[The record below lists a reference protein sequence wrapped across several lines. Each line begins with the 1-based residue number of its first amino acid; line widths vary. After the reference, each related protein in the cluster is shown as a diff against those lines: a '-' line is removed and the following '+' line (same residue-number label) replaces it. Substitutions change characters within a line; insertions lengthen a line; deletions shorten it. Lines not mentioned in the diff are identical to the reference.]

1 MITTDKKDGLIYM
14 VLKLWGILSAY
25 RKRQFILLLALMV
38 LTSLGEGISLGMVA
52 PFISI
57 VLNPDSEKNMGYIG
71 DFANFFGITEP
82 HELVGCVAF
91 LFGLMFII
99 SGALRFFS
107 LLFSAKLSNE
117 VGGEIVSEIFRRTLL
132 QPYEVHI
139 TRNSSEIIAGI
150 AMKANGI
157 VYYTIFPLLI
167 MLNSAMMIIT
177 IICALIYVNPTVAI
191 SLFFGFTL
199 IYIAVS
205 FITRKMTIES
215 GILSNKCSVQQI
227 KSMQEGLG
235 SIRDIILD
243 GTHDLFCEIFN
254 KADSDLRSSHAKLQ
268 IIGGCPKYFI
278 EAIGLALIAAFTYF
292 LSAQENIGL
301 ELFPIL
307 GALAMAAQRLLPLFQ
322 QFYSSYTSLSGGI
335 PSLRDTLDLLTQ
347 PLPIRPFV
355 NSNPKLAFKK
365 DVVLENIRFKY
376 SNGED
381 DVLGGIN
388 LHIQKGDRIGLIGKT
403 GGGKS
408 TLLDVFMQLLI
419 QSNGR
424 ILVDGVE
431 IVDGNRKAW
440 QKIIAHVPQN
450 IYLAD
455 TSIAQNLAFGEKL
468 HSIDI
473 DRLRMVANTAQISQ
487 HIESLPLG
495 YDTIVG
501 ENGVKMSGG
510 QRQRIGIARALY
522 KKSEIIV
529 LDEATSA
536 LDSITEENV
545 MESMKLWGKNLT
557 ILIIAHRHKTLKNCN
572 KVYRLS
578 NGNVQPV
585 SQSEL

>member
-1 MITTDKKDGLIYM
+1 M

-455 TSIAQNLAFGEKL
+455 TSIAQNIAFGEKL

>member
-455 TSIAQNLAFGEKL
+455 TSIAQNIAFGEKL

>member
-1 MITTDKKDGLIYM
+1 MIIADKKNGLMYL
-14 VLKLWGILSAY
+14 VLNLWGKLTAY
-25 RKRQFILLLALMV
+25 RKKQFILLLALMV
-38 LTSLGEGISLGMVA
+38 LTSLCEGISLGMVV
-52 PFISI
+52 PFLSV
-57 VLNPDSEKNMGYIG
+57 VLNPGSGKNIGYVG
-71 DFANFFGITEP
+71 DFANFFSITEP

-91 LFGLMFII
+91 LFGLVVII
-99 SGALRFFS
+99 SGTLRFFL

-117 VGGEIVSEIFRRTLL
+117 VGGEIASEIFRRTLL

-139 TRNSSEIIAGI
+139 SRNSSEIIAGI
-150 AMKANGI
+150 TMKANGI
-157 VYYTIFPLLI
+157 IYYTIFPLLV
-167 MLNSAMMIIT
+167 MLSSALMAIT
-177 IICALIYVNPTVAI
+177 IICALIYVNPKIAL
-191 SLFFGFTL
+191 SLFFGFAL

-205 FITRKMTIES
+205 FVTKKMTIES
-215 GILSNKCSVQQI
+215 GVLSNQCSVQQI

-243 GTHDLFCEIFN
+243 GTHDLYCEIFT
-254 KADSDLRSSHAKLQ
+254 KADKGLRSSHAKLQ

-278 EAIGLALIAAFTYF
+278 EALGLALIAAFTYF
-292 LSAQENIGL
+292 LSAGENIGL
-301 ELFPIL
+301 ELFPLL

-322 QFYSSYTSLSGGI
+322 QFYSSYTSLLGGI

-347 PLPIRPFV
+347 PLPIEPFID
-355 NSNPKLAFKK
+355 NNLKLAFKK

-376 SNGED
+376 PNVEND
-381 DVLGGIN
+381 ILNGIN

-408 TLLDVFMQLLI
+408 TLLDVFMQLLVH
-419 QSNGR
+419 SNGR
-424 ILVDGVE
+424 LLVDGVE
-431 IVDGNRKAW
+431 IVGGNCKAW
-440 QKIIAHVPQN
+440 QKIIGHVPQN

-455 TSIAQNLAFGEKL
+455 TSIAQNIAFGEKVL
-468 HSIDI
+468 SIDI
-473 DRLRMVANTAQISQ
+473 DRLKMAANAAQINQ

-522 KKSEIIV
+522 KKSQIII

-536 LDSITEENV
+536 LDSITEESV
-545 MESMKLWGKNLT
+545 MESIKLWDKNLT
-557 ILIIAHRHKTLKNCN
+557 ILMIAHRHKTLKNCN
-572 KVYRLS
+572 KVYRLA
-578 NGNVQPV
+578 NGNIQPV